1 MVLDIE
7 KIFRLFK
14 SLYNG
19 QDAEEFLPVVQLSA
33 ERTEKRLIAGINL
46 SDRDF
51 SFLHALA
58 AADAGCRVLEIKAAR
73 AELALTRTGAV
84 PQEADFTKRIEFARK
99 YFLSCEELCSG
110 LIQDNDFVFKRME

>member
-19 QDAEEFLPVVQLSA
+19 QDAEEFLPAVQLSA
-33 ERTEKRLIAGINL
+33 ERTEKRLLADTDL
-46 SDRDF
+46 SARDF
-51 SFLHALA
+51 FFLHSLA
-58 AADAGCRVLEIKAAR
+58 AADANCRVLEIKAAR
-73 AELALTRTGAV
+73 AELALTKTGAV

-99 YFLSCEELCSG
+99 YFRSCEELCSG
-110 LIQDNDFVFKRME
+110 LIRDDGFVFRRME